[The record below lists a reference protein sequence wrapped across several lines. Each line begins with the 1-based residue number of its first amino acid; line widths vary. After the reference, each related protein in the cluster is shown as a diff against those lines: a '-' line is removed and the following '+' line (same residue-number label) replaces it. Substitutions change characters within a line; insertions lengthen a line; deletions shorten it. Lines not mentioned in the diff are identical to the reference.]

1 MDDES
6 IGWGWRH
13 REGGREGG
21 ALRCLGDDGLCD
33 VLILR
38 FFYE

>member
-13 REGGREGG
+13 REEREGG

-33 VLILR
+33 LLILR
-38 FFYE
+38 SFYYE